1 MEEVNVL
8 TEKDAL
14 KKLRSGD
21 EAGLEWM
28 IITYSGYVS
37 AIIHNIIGE
46 FMDLSDVE
54 EAASDVFVALWENRK
69 KVFFAKGYLASI
81 ARNTAKNKLRSA
93 GNDLSLEED
102 LVCETAPGADEVA
115 QKRDLSRA
123 VQGAVRD
130 MEWPDREI
138 FLRYYYYCQD
148 QQTIA
153 REMDMN
159 LSTVKTRLRRGRQ
172 RLKTQLE
179 EYYV

>member
-1 MEEVNVL
+1 M

-14 KKLRSGD
+14 KKLKNGE
-21 EAGLEWM
+21 EAGLEWF
-28 IITYSGYVS
+28 ISAYSGYVS

-46 FMDLSDVE
+46 FMGLNDVE
-54 EAASDVFVALWENRK
+54 EAASDVFVALWENRE
-69 KVFFAKGYLASI
+69 KVFFVKGYLAAV

-102 LVCETAPGADEVA
+102 LVGETAPGADEVA

-123 VQGAVRD
+123 VQRAVRD

-153 REMDMN
+153 QEMDMN

-172 RLKTQLE
+172 RLKPLLE
-179 EYYV
+179 DYIT